1 MVFEAWNDV
10 NQFGLYLKNN
20 EITFFK
26 NDNPNPVSIWI
37 IEHDW
42 IFYFFIIF
50 QPHHPDGSWF
60 WWILL
65 KLDFIS
71 IEITKNPY
79 FGRFSYP
86 SSLFTTFQK
95 THLHL
100 IYTVNPHSFKEK
112 AEHRNM
118 THGPKIHYR
127 SHIWCCVSNNEVSL
141 IWLNP
146 IYLCG

>member
-1 MVFEAWNDV
+1 MAFEAWNDV

-42 IFYFFIIF
+42 IFYFSSF
-50 QPHHPDGSWF
+50 PTHHPDGSWF

-71 IEITKNPY
+71 IEITKRPY
-79 FGRFSYP
+79 FVRFSYP

-95 THLHL
+95 NPFTPNLHSKSSFL
-100 IYTVNPHSFKEK
+100 QRKKQNIETWLTALKYTI
-112 AEHRNM
+112 
-118 THGPKIHYR
+118 G
-127 SHIWCCVSNNEVSL
+127 HIFGVV
-141 IWLNP
+141 
-146 IYLCG
+146 YLTMRLVWYD

>member
-42 IFYFFIIF
+42 IFYFSSFSNPTIQMGHGF
-50 QPHHPDGSWF
+50 DGFYLNWTSF
-60 WWILL
+60 PLKSPKTPILDVFL
-65 KLDFIS
+65 I
-71 IEITKNPY
+71 PAH
-79 FGRFSYP
+79 FSQ
-86 SSLFTTFQK
+86 LFRK